1 MRYYLDPHREAL
13 VLSPLREKKASFGV
27 GLMEAIERQD
37 LIQSFFFYVGSHF
50 VQSWALFSVQGL
62 LGAVWT
68 GLLQCIRACA
78 VFLVSGYLYC
88 GLQRAVCV
96 TNSSDAN
103 QCLTLSKGLA
113 TVFVCTGIVIFNYGK
128 K

>member
-50 VQSWALFSVQGL
+50 IHSWALFGVALGSYDGL
-62 LGAVWT
+62 ALP
-68 GLLQCIRACA
+68 
-78 VFLVSGYLYC
+78 SG
-88 GLQRAVCV
+88 
-96 TNSSDAN
+96 
-103 QCLTLSKGLA
+103 SKGEL
-113 TVFVCTGIVIFNYGK
+113 FS
-128 K
+128 